1 MTISNRALKAI
12 VLTTGILALTL
23 GLAACASDDPTAT
36 PTTAPSE
43 PSAPAATPTPSD
55 SGAPAPAATPTPTA
69 MMTDDTASRYGGI
82 PNFSTRAD
90 PPLGWDASRSGTI
103 SILMPGGSIF
113 GMGNM
118 IRQCWDDGAAVCPG
132 VADDWSANDDRTTWT
147 FTLRDDVYWHDG
159 VKFTAADVKFW
170 IDLMAFGV
178 EVDGNSRRPANWDF
192 VPWVE
197 SVEARDDVTVVINL
211 TSPVFDFDQLLA
223 VDNQLIQ
230 HPRHLMQPEIDAG
243 NVNVTPLDVGLI
255 GLGPFY
261 LEEYR
266 PGSVIKVRRF
276 EQYYGADEN
285 GNQYPY
291 LDGIDFY
298 VTPDPSGMDTAFR
311 TGRLDATARGGGF
324 QLTPEREAAIIST
337 LGTERVTILEMAQSS
352 FIPLAFN
359 TIREGP
365 LQDVRVRRAIHYW
378 LDREELVQVTFGG
391 FAKLVGMFDP
401 DTAWANPGLMDE
413 PGWSS
418 ATKAADRDQAKA
430 LLAEAGYP
438 EGFDIE
444 YMCRRLWAHMCE
456 PIVGQLEALGLNVDL
471 QLVDD
476 ATRAA
481 RILEGAYDMMHGG
494 ATVALP
500 SQYYS
505 IISSVDTNAA
515 AEPKH
520 NDAKVDEF
528 FVRLAAAASIEER
541 IEIAREMER
550 YVAVEMVYSAPL
562 YTENT
567 HTVVR
572 EYVKGIQ
579 VPTDNYRRNLD
590 FATAYLDK

>member
-1 MTISNRALKAI
+1 MNISNRALKAL
-12 VLTTGILALTL
+12 VLLMSALALTMAL
-23 GLAACASDDPTAT
+23 VACASDDPDPT
-36 PTTAPSE
+36 PTRAPDTQ
-43 PSAPAATPTPSD
+43 APAATPTPSD
-55 SGAPAPAATPTPTA
+55 GGDGAAPAPTPTA
-69 MMTDDTASRYGGI
+69 AMMEESRYGGI
-82 PNFSTRAD
+82 ANFSTRAD

-103 SILMPGGSIF
+103 SILMPGGSVF

-132 VADDWSANDDRTTWT
+132 VATEWSTSDDRTVWT
-147 FTLRDDVYWHDG
+147 FNLRDNVYWHDG
-159 VKFTAADVKFW
+159 VQLTAADVKFW
-170 IDLMAFGV
+170 LDLMVFGV
-178 EVDGNSRRPANWDF
+178 TVDGNARRPANWDF

-197 SVEARDDVTVVINL
+197 SVETPDDLTVVINL
-211 TSPVFDFDQLLA
+211 KSPVFDFDQLLA

-243 NVNVTPLDVGLI
+243 NVNVTPLDVGLV

-261 LEEYR
+261 VEEYR
-266 PGSVIKVRRF
+266 PGSVAKMRRF
-276 EQYYGADEN
+276 DQYYMSDEN
-285 GNQYPY
+285 GNQLPY

-298 VTPDPSGMDTAFR
+298 ITPDPSGMDTAFR

-324 QLTPEREAAIIST
+324 QLTPEREAAILST

-359 TIREGP
+359 SIRESP
-365 LQDVRVRRAIHYW
+365 VKDVRVRRAIHLW
-378 LDREELVQVTFGG
+378 LDRPELIEVTFGG
-391 FAKLVGMFDP
+391 FAKMVGMFDP
-401 DTAWANPGLMDE
+401 DTLWATPGLME
-413 PGWSS
+413 TPGWNP
-418 ATKAADRDQAKA
+418 ATKDADREQAQA

-438 EGFDIE
+438 DGFDLE

-456 PIVGQLEALGLNVDL
+456 PIVGQLEALGISVEL

-481 RILEGAYDMMHGG
+481 RILEGDFDMMHGG

-500 SQYYS
+500 SQYFS
-505 IISSVDTNAA
+505 TIASVSTNAA

-520 NDAKVDEF
+520 DDANVDEF
-528 FVRLAAAASIEER
+528 FTRLAAAGTIEER
-541 IEIAREMER
+541 VEIAREMEQ
-550 YVAVEMVYSAPL
+550 YVAVEKVYSAPL

-579 VPTDNYRRNLD
+579 VPVDNYRRNLD
-590 FATAYLDK
+590 FATVWLDN

>member
-1 MTISNRALKAI
+1 MTINNRVLKAL
-12 VLTTGILALTL
+12 VLLTSIIALTMA
-23 GLAACASDDPTAT
+23 LAACDSDDP
-36 PTTAPSE
+36 
-43 PSAPAATPTPSD
+43 D
-55 SGAPAPAATPTPTA
+55 PTPTSA
-69 MMTDDTASRYGGI
+69 PDAPAQPEATAAPSDGGGDAAPDPTPTVMMMEEEAPYGGI
-82 PNFSTRAD
+82 VNFSTRAD
-90 PPLGWDASRSGTI
+90 PPLGWDVSRSGTI

-118 IRQCWDDGAAVCPG
+118 LKQCWDDGASLCPG
-132 VADDWSANDDRTTWT
+132 LSTEWSTNDDRTTWT
-147 FTLRDDVYWHDG
+147 FKLRDNIYWHDG
-159 VKFTAADVKFW
+159 VKFTSADVKFW
-170 IDLMAFGV
+170 LDLMVSGV
-178 EVDGNSRRPANWDF
+178 TVGENSRRPANWDF

-197 SVEARDDVTVVINL
+197 SVETPDDLTVVIHL
-211 TSPVFDFDQLLA
+211 KSAVADFDQLLG

-276 EQYYGADEN
+276 DQYYLSDEN
-285 GNQYPY
+285 GNQLPY

-298 VTPDPSGMDTAFR
+298 VTPDQSGMDTAFR

-324 QLTPEREAAIIST
+324 QLTPEREAAILSSFSP
-337 LGTERVTILEMAQSS
+337 GEVTIVEMGQSS

-359 TIREGP
+359 SIREGP
-365 LQDVRVRRAIHYW
+365 IKDVRVRRAIHLW
-378 LDREELVQVTFGG
+378 LDREELIQVTFGG
-391 FAKLVGMFDP
+391 FAKRVGMFDP
-401 DTAWANPGLMDE
+401 DTAWANPGLMDT

-418 ATKAADRDQAKA
+418 ETKAADREQAKA

-438 EGFDIE
+438 DGFDLE
-444 YMCRRLWAHMCE
+444 YMCRRLWVHMCE
-456 PIVGQLEALGLNVDL
+456 PIAGQLEALGLNVDL

-481 RILEGAYDMMHGG
+481 RTLDGSYDMQHGG

-500 SQYYS
+500 SQYFS
-505 IISSVDTNAA
+505 TIASVSTNAA

-520 NDAKVDEF
+520 DDPKVDEF
-528 FVRLAAAASIEER
+528 FVRLAAAGELEER
-541 IEIAREMER
+541 IEIAREMEL
-550 YVAVEMVYSAPL
+550 YFSVEKVYSAPL

-567 HTVVR
+567 HTVIR
-572 EYVKGIQ
+572 DYIKGMQ
-579 VPTDNYRRNLD
+579 VPVDNYRRNLD
-590 FATAYLDK
+590 FATLWTERK

>member
-1 MTISNRALKAI
+1 MTISNRVLKALVLVTSI
-12 VLTTGILALTL
+12 LVLTMA
-23 GLAACASDDPTAT
+23 LAACTSDDPDPT
-36 PTTAPSE
+36 PTSAPDTQ
-43 PSAPAATPTPSD
+43 APAATAAPSD
-55 SGAPAPAATPTPTA
+55 DGAPAPTPTA
-69 MMTDDTASRYGGI
+69 MMMEEKSLYGGI

-90 PPLGWDASRSGTI
+90 PPLGWDVSRSGTI

-118 IRQCWDDGAAVCPG
+118 IRQCWDDGASICPG
-132 VADDWSANDDRTTWT
+132 VATEWSSNDERTSWT

-170 IDLMAFGV
+170 MDLMVSGV
-178 EVDGNSRRPANWDF
+178 TVDGNSRRPTNWDF

-197 SVEARDDVTVVINL
+197 SVEAPDDLTVVINL
-211 TSPVFDFDQLLA
+211 KSPVFDFDQLLA
-223 VDNQLIQ
+223 IDNQLIQ

-243 NVNVTPLDVGLI
+243 NVNVTPLDIGLI

-276 EQYYGADEN
+276 DQYYMTDED
-285 GNQYPY
+285 GNQLPY

-298 VTPDPSGMDTAFR
+298 VTPDQSGMDTAFR

-324 QLTPEREAAIIST
+324 QLTPEREAAILST
-337 LGTERVTILEMAQSS
+337 LGPEKVTIVEMGQSS

-359 TIREGP
+359 SIREGP
-365 LQDVRVRRAIHYW
+365 LTDVRVRRAIHLW
-378 LDREELVQVTFGG
+378 LDREELIQVTFGG
-391 FAKLVGMFDP
+391 FAKRVGMFDP
-401 DTAWANPGLMDE
+401 DTLWATPGLMDT
-413 PGWSS
+413 PGWSTE
-418 ATKAADRDQAKA
+418 TKAADREQAKA

-438 EGFDIE
+438 DGFDLE
-444 YMCRRLWAHMCE
+444 YMCRRLWVHMCE
-456 PIVGQLEALGLNVDL
+456 PITGQLEDFGLNVEL

-481 RILEGAYDMMHGG
+481 RTLEGAFDMTHGG
-494 ATVALP
+494 ATVAVP
-500 SQYYS
+500 SEYFS
-505 IISSVDTNAA
+505 TIASVSTNAA

-520 NDAKVDEF
+520 DDPKVDEF
-528 FVRLAAAASIEER
+528 FVRLAAAAELEDR
-541 IEIAREMER
+541 VAIAREMEQ
-550 YVAVEMVYSAPL
+550 YFAVEMVYSAPL

-572 EYVKGIQ
+572 EYVKGMQ
-579 VPTDNYRRNLD
+579 VPVDNYRRNLD
-590 FATAYLDK
+590 FATVWLDK

>member
-1 MTISNRALKAI
+1 MTIGKRALKSLMLLASI
-12 VLTTGILALTL
+12 SILAMAL
-23 GLAACASDDPTAT
+23 GACASDDPTAT
-36 PTTAPSE
+36 PTPTTAPVDQAPE
-43 PSAPAATPTPSD
+43 PTPTPSD
-55 SGAPAPAATPTPTA
+55 AMGPEPTPTPTA
-69 MMTDDTASRYGGI
+69 MAMDDTSDLYGGI
-82 PNFSTRAD
+82 ANFSTRAD

-103 SILMPGGSIF
+103 SILQPGGSIF

-118 IRQCWDDGAAVCPG
+118 IRQCWDDGAAICDG
-132 VADDWSANDDRTTWT
+132 VATEWSPNDDRTTWT

-170 IDLMAFGV
+170 LDLMVFGV
-178 EVDGNSRRPANWDF
+178 TVGENSRRPANWDF

-197 SVEARDDVTVVINL
+197 SVEAPDDLTVVINL
-211 TSPVFDFDQLLA
+211 TSAVADFDQLLA

-243 NVNVTPLDVGLI
+243 NVNVTPLDVGLV

-266 PGSVIKVRRF
+266 PGSVAKVRRF
-276 EQYYGADEN
+276 DQYYMTDEN
-285 GNQYPY
+285 GNQLPY

-298 VTPDPSGMDTAFR
+298 ITPDQSGMDTAFR

-324 QLTPEREAAIIST
+324 QLTPEREAAILST
-337 LGTERVTILEMAQSS
+337 LGPERVTILEMGQSS

-359 TIREGP
+359 AVRESP
-365 LQDVRVRRAIHYW
+365 IKDVRVRRAIHLW
-378 LDREELVQVTFGG
+378 LDREELIQVTFGG
-391 FAKLVGMFDP
+391 FAKRVGMFDP
-401 DTAWANPGLMDE
+401 DTAWANPGLMEE
-413 PGWSS
+413 PGWNP
-418 ATKAADRDQAKA
+418 ATKEADREQARA

-438 EGFDIE
+438 DGFDLE
-444 YMCRRLWAHMCE
+444 YMCRRLWVHMCE
-456 PIVGQLEALGLNVDL
+456 PIAGQLEDFGISVDL

-476 ATRAA
+476 ATRAS
-481 RILEGAYDMMHGG
+481 RTLEGSYDMQHGG

-505 IISSVDTNAA
+505 IISSVSTNAA
-515 AEPKH
+515 SEPKH
-520 NDAKVDEF
+520 DDPKVDEF
-528 FVRLAAAASIEER
+528 FVRLAAAAELEER
-541 IEIAREMER
+541 IEIAREMEW
-550 YVAVEMVYSAPL
+550 YFAVEMVYSAPL

-590 FATAYLDK
+590 FATVWLDQ